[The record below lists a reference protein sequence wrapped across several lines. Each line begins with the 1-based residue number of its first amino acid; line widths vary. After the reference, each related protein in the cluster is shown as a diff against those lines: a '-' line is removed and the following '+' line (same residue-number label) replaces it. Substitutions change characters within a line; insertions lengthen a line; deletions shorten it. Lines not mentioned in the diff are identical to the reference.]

1 MNRHEEIVM
10 LVVIFRA
17 STKALDAEYSA
28 VAARLR
34 ELALER
40 FGCLEFVAVTEGAQ
54 EIALSYWR
62 NESDIVAWKA
72 HSEHVLAQQLGRER
86 WYEDYIVQVAR
97 IEREYRRSGA

>member
-1 MNRHEEIVM
+1 M

-17 STKALDAEYSA
+17 RTKVLDAEYSA
-28 VAARLR
+28 VAARMR

-40 FGCLEFVAVTEGAQ
+40 FGCLEFIAVTEGAH

-62 NESDIVAWKA
+62 NEADIVAWKA

-97 IEREYRRSGA
+97 IEREYRRSIT